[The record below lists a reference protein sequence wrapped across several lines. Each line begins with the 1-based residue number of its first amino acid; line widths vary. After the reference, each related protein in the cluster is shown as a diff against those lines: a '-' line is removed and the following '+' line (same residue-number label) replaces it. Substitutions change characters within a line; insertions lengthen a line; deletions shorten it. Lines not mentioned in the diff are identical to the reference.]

1 MDTEGIRR
9 IADAL
14 RKDANLRPAPDA
26 RLAELARRAD
36 RRRFARGEYVFRTGD
51 DPRHYFLVESGR
63 VVLSRESP
71 SGRAFTYR
79 LAGPGTPVNTVA
91 CFRTRPHLFSARA
104 EEDTVAVALPAPV
117 FRDWVLSTPEVAGG
131 IIATMSDLLDDA
143 YTRILDLID
152 GSVEERIR
160 NALSMLSSQNGPD
173 LPLTNAGVAELV
185 GTSRETA
192 ARVVSQLQSSGLIA
206 KSRGI
211 IRILDKKRLD
221 ASATSPLFKL

>member
-1 MDTEGIRR
+1 MD
-9 IADAL
+9 DAEL
-14 RKDANLRPAPDA
+14 RDIVKTLGKDPNLRLASEK
-26 RLAELARRAD
+26 RLAELGRQIVRQ
-36 RRRFARGEYVFRTGD
+36 RFARGEYVFRIGD
-51 DPRHYFLVESGR
+51 EPRHYFQVESGR

-71 SGRAFTYR
+71 SGKAFTYR
-79 LAGPGTPVNTVA
+79 MAGPGAPVNTVA

-104 EEDTVAVALPAPV
+104 EEDTEVLALPAAV
-117 FRDWVLSTPEVAGG
+117 FRDWALATPEVAGA
-131 IIATMSDLLDDA
+131 IIATMSNLLDDA

-206 KSRGI
+206 KSRGT
-211 IRILDKKRLD
+211 IRILDKERLD
-221 ASATSPLFKL
+221 ASATSPLFNL